1 MMKMYLTRKRG
12 VEVPFFLSPGKLKGC
27 RKTVRGELRMVSASY
42 LLAVCLEEGSRVTLQ
57 EKSAA
62 VRPYHG
68 LLLSPEKEVQL
79 YSPKGTAYLFL
90 SFDAE
95 TVLYSCLPALAGN
108 QGLADF
114 FLNEGREE
122 EHLSFLEIDSM
133 TEPMTSMMEMIV
145 NASGD
150 ETFLEEETFLYL
162 LTAQGLLCE
171 LFSAISRQCYLQ
183 AILKHGL
190 GEALFEKICAC
201 MLRTGGQASLN
212 EVAGSCY
219 CHTNT
224 VTRILQRYTGMSY
237 SRFRQLMRI
246 SFSAKHL
253 REGNMSVQEAAAQC
267 GYLNMT
273 NFYRQFRE
281 VYRIG
286 PGEYRV
292 LFL

>member
-12 VEVPFFLSPGKLKGC
+12 MEVQFFLSPGKLKGC

-79 YSPKGTAYLFL
+79 YSPKGTAYLLL

-133 TEPMTSMMEMIV
+133 TVPMISMMEMIV
-145 NASGD
+145 DAS
-150 ETFLEEETFLYL
+150 EEETFLYV

-212 EVAGSCY
+212 EVAESCY

-224 VTRILQRYTGMSY
+224 ITRTLQRYTGMGY

-246 SFSAKHL
+246 SFSAKYL

-267 GYLNMT
+267 GYSNMT

-286 PGEYRV
+286 PGEYRG